1 MAHRLNSIQG
11 ILLNIA
17 KSCLYSSHFR
27 KAPVEQT
34 IMSKVMLKPYDN
46 DDHDDV
52 SDSMM
57 MMMMTMH
64 YVSGLIENGN

>member
-1 MAHRLNSIQG
+1 
-11 ILLNIA
+11 
-17 KSCLYSSHFR
+17 
-27 KAPVEQT
+27 
-34 IMSKVMLKPYDN
+34 MSKVMLKPYDN

-57 MMMMTMH
+57 MMMMMVMMTMH

>member
-1 MAHRLNSIQG
+1 M
-11 ILLNIA
+11 
-17 KSCLYSSHFR
+17 
-27 KAPVEQT
+27 EQT